1 MRLQLSRLAAI
12 LIVTSATIFSASAA
26 ELSFTPRFSFG
37 KSGDGP
43 GVFRYPEDFAFSP
56 NGKLHVTDASH
67 AFVQVFEPDTGKFLT
82 RFGGKSD
89 SDAGLVKPEGIAI
102 APNGDIFIADYDTGF
117 IKRYDAKLEW
127 KQSFSEY
134 GSGAGQN
141 IHAEFMS
148 IHQGRLYMAEAGNH
162 RVNVFDLSGTFL
174 FSFGGP
180 GKEEGKLNN
189 PECAKVNSAGEV
201 YVADLKNDR
210 IQVFDKDGKF
220 LRAFGQPGSG
230 KGEFKT
236 PAGIAFDAHDNV
248 YVSEIG
254 NNRVQVFRPNGSVL
268 AAFGETG
275 EGAGQL
281 RHVHGVAVNPTTG
294 LLYIADSDNHR
305 VQVFAPSDPAALEP
319 QRTN

>member
-1 MRLQLSRLAAI
+1 MRRQLSRLAAI
-12 LIVTSATIFSASAA
+12 LMTANASIFSASAA
-26 ELSFTPRFSFG
+26 EPSFTPKFSFG

-43 GVFRYPEDFAFSP
+43 GEFRYPEDFAFSP
-56 NGKLHVTDASH
+56 DGKLYVTDASH
-67 AFVQVFEPDTGKFLT
+67 AFIQAFEPDTGKFLA
-82 RFGGKSD
+82 RFGGKTD
-89 SDAGLVKPEGIAI
+89 SEAGLVKPEGIAI
-102 APNGDIFIADYDTGF
+102 APNGDIFVADYDTGF
-117 IKRYDAKLEW
+117 VKRYDAKLEW

-134 GSGAGQN
+134 GSGPGQN
-141 IHAEFMS
+141 IRAEFMS
-148 IHQGRLYMAEAGNH
+148 IHAGRLYMAEAGNH
-162 RVNVFDLSGTFL
+162 RVNVFDLAGSFL
-174 FSFGGP
+174 FSFGSQ

-210 IQVFDKDGKF
+210 VQVFDKDGKF
-220 LRAFGQPGSG
+220 LRAFGQTGSG
-230 KGEFKT
+230 KGEFKA

-254 NNRVQVFRPNGSVL
+254 NNRVQVFRPNGSFL

-281 RHVHGVAVNPTTG
+281 RNVHGIAIDSKSGFVYVADT
-294 LLYIADSDNHR
+294 DNHR
-305 VQVFAPSDPAALEP
+305 VQVFAPGDPAGLEP